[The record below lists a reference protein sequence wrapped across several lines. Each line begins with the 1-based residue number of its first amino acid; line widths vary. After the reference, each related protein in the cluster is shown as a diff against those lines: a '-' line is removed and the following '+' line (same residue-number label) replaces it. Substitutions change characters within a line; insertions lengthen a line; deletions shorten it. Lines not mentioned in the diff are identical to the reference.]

1 MEYIAHKQ
9 KNDPAKTQA
18 IYDHL
23 SGTAVLAESF
33 AEAFD
38 AAQQGSLAGW
48 AHDVGKYSKEFQ
60 DRIKNDG
67 PRVDHATA
75 GARECW
81 NKGDCFASFC
91 VAGHHSGLPNLGSE
105 DSREDGTLCARLK
118 KILPDYSA
126 WKTEISLPDA
136 SFPDYVNKDCL
147 TDMFFIRMLYSC
159 LVDADFLDTERF
171 MEEQNVSRG
180 GQADIEELERRLDQY
195 IEGWFPPKGVLNEKR
210 CQILES
216 CIRRSGEEQGFF
228 TLTVPTG
235 GGKTVASLT
244 FAIKHAMAHGLRRII
259 YVVPYTS
266 IIEQTADVF
275 RRILGSDNVLEH
287 HSNVEFTDDE
297 LTSEESIRLRLA
309 TENWDMPVIVTTAV
323 QFFESLFACKSSKC
337 RKIHNIAKSV
347 VVFDEAQM
355 LPLPYLK
362 PCVYA
367 ISQLVRHYHVSA
379 VLCTATQPAL
389 GDVFKEFVPDYS
401 SVELCPREL
410 SEDPVFK
417 RTRIN
422 TVGTRTWSEIAD
434 QINDEKQILCIVNSR
449 KSANEVYKQLSG
461 EGRFHLS
468 TLMTPFDRKEKLREI
483 RERLRAGSVCRVV
496 STSLI
501 EAGVDVDFPTVLR
514 EEAGL
519 DSIVQAAGRCNREGR
534 EKAEKSIVEVFQPAE
549 TKTPEMFH
557 TSIAAFW
564 TALREGDRNGES
576 ISDLKT
582 IERYYKELFLLR
594 GNEALDKRRIVCQ
607 SSNQTFPFQSIAEQF
622 HLIEQEM
629 TTVYIPIGDG
639 RALVDR
645 LRQGEFS
652 KKLMRNLALYG
663 VSIYPQH
670 FKALE
675 EAGDIEPTENAVWF
689 LKNPSLYSRE
699 TGLSLEA
706 DYGKAEFV

>member
-1 MEYIAHKQ
+1 M
-9 KNDPAKTQA
+9 
-18 IYDHL
+18 
-23 SGTAVLAESF
+23 
-33 AEAFD
+33 
-38 AAQQGSLAGW
+38 
-48 AHDVGKYSKEFQ
+48 
-60 DRIKNDG
+60 
-67 PRVDHATA
+67 
-75 GARECW
+75 
-81 NKGDCFASFC
+81 
-91 VAGHHSGLPNLGSE
+91 
-105 DSREDGTLCARLK
+105 
-118 KILPDYSA
+118 
-126 WKTEISLPDA
+126 
-136 SFPDYVNKDCL
+136 
-147 TDMFFIRMLYSC
+147 
-159 LVDADFLDTERF
+159 
-171 MEEQNVSRG
+171 
-180 GQADIEELERRLDQY
+180 
-195 IEGWFPPKGVLNEKR
+195 
-210 CQILES
+210 
-216 CIRRSGEEQGFF
+216 
-228 TLTVPTG
+228 TVPTG

-355 LPLPYLK
+355 LPLPYIK

-401 SVELCPREL
+401 PVELCPREL

-675 EAGDIEPTENAVWF
+675 EAGDIELTENAVWV
-689 LKNPSLYSRE
+689 LRNPSLYSRE